1 VKPLVFCLYK
11 RLYPA
16 TRESIHR
23 IKWETPLDILFL
35 HGPPG
40 EKRGPSIAAGERHG
54 QRIFLD
60 GDWDAALF
68 VESDMI
74 YPEDALYKLDAL
86 QCDIAY
92 GLYCS
97 RWRYKWLLT
106 IGQQRGEPRGYLSDN
121 PRRAMADW
129 GRVIDVTGKG
139 TGITLIRRE
148 VLAQVEFHARNH
160 HFADHWLAAQAL
172 QHGWSQK
179 ADLSV
184 VCGHIVHK
192 DYEDD
197 TQGVVWPTA
206 RPPFHH
212 IAR

>member
-1 VKPLVFCLYK
+1 M
-11 RLYPA
+11 
-16 TRESIHR
+16 S
-23 IKWETPLDILFL
+23 
-35 HGPPG
+35 
-40 EKRGPSIAAGERHG
+40 PSRPSGRAGQRQG
-54 QRIFLD
+54 QRIFLN

-74 YPEDALYKLDAL
+74 YPADALGKLAAL
-86 QCDIAY
+86 NADIAY

-106 IGQQRGEPRGYLSDN
+106 IGEERGQPRGYLSDN
-121 PRRAMADW
+121 TRRAMRDA

-148 VLAQVEFHARNH
+148 VMAQVEFHARNH
-160 HFADHWLAAQAL
+160 HFSDHWLAAQAI
-172 QHGWSQK
+172 QYGWRQK

-184 VCGHIVHK
+184 LCGHIVHT

-197 TQGVVWPTA
+197 TRGVVWPTA
-206 RPPFHH
+206 TPPFYT